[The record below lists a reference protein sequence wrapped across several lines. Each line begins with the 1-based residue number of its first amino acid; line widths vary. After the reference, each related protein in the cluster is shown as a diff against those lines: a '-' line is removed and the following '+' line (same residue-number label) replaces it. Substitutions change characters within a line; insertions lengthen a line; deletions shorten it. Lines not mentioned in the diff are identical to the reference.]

1 MTRIGVFICHC
12 GENIRRTVDCGRVA
26 SALGEMSGVVYST
39 NYSYMC
45 SDQGQAL
52 LRDVIRERQ
61 LDGVVVGACSP
72 HLHERTFRKAAAA
85 AGLNPYLC
93 EMANLREQCAWIH
106 ADREQATEKAIGIA
120 RSIVEK
126 ARYNRPLST
135 IYIPVERR
143 ALVIGGGIAGIQA
156 ALDIADGGRDVLLV
170 ERHPSIGG
178 HMSQLSETYPTL
190 DGCQCILMPK
200 MVEVIQHP
208 RIQLLTFSEVESVE
222 GYIGNFRVRIRR
234 NARGVDEAK
243 CNGCGECLTVC
254 PIKNIPNEFERNLS
268 TRTAIYV
275 PFPQA
280 VPGTPTIDRMNCAF
294 YKSQGGQETV
304 CRKCAEVCGRD
315 AVDFDQQDS
324 VLEEKVGA
332 IVVATGYRLYSIG
345 REQDMATLRG
355 YGEYGYGEIPDVID
369 GLQFERL
376 ASPSGP
382 TGGKIRRP
390 SDGKEPKIIVFLQCI
405 GSRDPAKGIAYCSK
419 VCCMYVAKHTMV
431 YRDKVPDGKA
441 VVFYTDINTG
451 GKGYEEFVRKA
462 GEESHALYLRG
473 RVSSMKWD
481 GDIVRVQGVDTL
493 SGEVV
498 TLDADMVVLATAIRP
513 EQATVSLAQKLS
525 ISYDQHGFLNE
536 AHPKLRPVETETAGV
551 FLAGSCQAPRDIP
564 DSVAMAS
571 AAASK
576 VLGLFSRELLERE
589 PLVAR
594 VDRVACTGCFQ
605 CECVCPCGA
614 IERKERRDARGRLI
628 RMVAEANPG
637 VCQGCG
643 ICQAACPCKC
653 IDLDGFTDEQIYA
666 AVNAL

>member
-1 MTRIGVFICHC
+1 
-12 GENIRRTVDCGRVA
+12 
-26 SALGEMSGVVYST
+26 
-39 NYSYMC
+39 
-45 SDQGQAL
+45 
-52 LRDVIRERQ
+52 
-61 LDGVVVGACSP
+61 
-72 HLHERTFRKAAAA
+72 
-85 AGLNPYLC
+85 
-93 EMANLREQCAWIH
+93 
-106 ADREQATEKAIGIA
+106 
-120 RSIVEK
+120 
-126 ARYNRPLST
+126 
-135 IYIPVERR
+135 
-143 ALVIGGGIAGIQA
+143 
-156 ALDIADGGRDVLLV
+156 
-170 ERHPSIGG
+170 
-178 HMSQLSETYPTL
+178 
-190 DGCQCILMPK
+190 
-200 MVEVIQHP
+200 
-208 RIQLLTFSEVESVE
+208 
-222 GYIGNFRVRIRR
+222 
-234 NARGVDEAK
+234 
-243 CNGCGECLTVC
+243 
-254 PIKNIPNEFERNLS
+254 
-268 TRTAIYV
+268 
-275 PFPQA
+275 
-280 VPGTPTIDRMNCAF
+280 
-294 YKSQGGQETV
+294 
-304 CRKCAEVCGRD
+304 
-315 AVDFDQQDS
+315 
-324 VLEEKVGA
+324 
-332 IVVATGYRLYSIG
+332 
-345 REQDMATLRG
+345 
-355 YGEYGYGEIPDVID
+355 
-369 GLQFERL
+369 
-376 ASPSGP
+376 
-382 TGGKIRRP
+382 
-390 SDGKEPKIIVFLQCI
+390 
-405 GSRDPAKGIAYCSK
+405 
-419 VCCMYVAKHTMV
+419 MYVAKHTMV